1 MATSSLK
8 NGLRSVSG
16 FFLLWMLLS
25 AAVFA
30 DDKRPFTEGK
40 FENGELR
47 YINDLPV
54 LIVAGSPEEIG
65 RQKGALTG
73 NVIPKIEEYP
83 KRLLTYKDT
92 DPKREEKL
100 RAMAEALAPQIPADH
115 RAEIRAFAKQTGMEG
130 RWDLGVLANVM
141 VDIYRGGFACSSIIV
156 DAEHSTTKGPL
167 FGRNLD
173 FYTLGLIDDYN
184 LVTVHRPTG
193 KHAFASIGYPGLF
206 GIVSGMNDAGLAIAV
221 HEVWISNDKSPM
233 YNPKGV
239 PYTFCFRRILEECA
253 TVDEAEKLLRSTERT
268 TLLNL
273 AVCDRKSSAVI
284 EMTPQTV
291 AVRHGEKGL
300 CICTNQFRTEGL
312 APAFPFNL
320 CNRYTTLARSYD
332 HLPMGVDDVAERLN
346 QVNMHKLTVQSMV
359 FEPTPLI
366 LNLSIAPAPASAHP
380 MHKLELQPLLKP

>member
-1 MATSSLK
+1 MNA
-8 NGLRSVSG
+8 GLRS
-16 FFLLWMLLS
+16 FRCLALLAILIPAV
-25 AAVFA
+25 AAA
-30 DDKRPFTEGK
+30 AEKRPFTEGK
-40 FENGELR
+40 FEKGELR

-54 LIVAGSPEEIG
+54 LIVAGSPEEMG

-73 NVIPKIEEYP
+73 DIIPKVEEYP
-83 KRLLTYKDT
+83 KRLLRYVDS
-92 DPKREEKL
+92 DPNREKNL
-100 RAMAEALAPQIPADH
+100 HAMAEALAPQIPADH
-115 RAEIRAFAKQTGMEG
+115 RAEIRAFAKQTGMQG

-173 FYTLGLIDDYN
+173 FYTLGLIDEYN

-193 KHAFASIGYPGLF
+193 KHAFATIGFPGLF
-206 GIVSGMNDAGLAIAV
+206 GCVTGMNDAGLAVAV
-221 HEVWISNDKSPM
+221 HEVWMTRDKSSM

-273 AVCDRKSSAVI
+273 AVCDRKTSAVF
-284 EMTPQTV
+284 EMTPKTV
-291 AVRHGEKGL
+291 AVRRGEGGL
-300 CICTNQFRTEGL
+300 TLCTNHFRTAEL
-312 APAFPFNL
+312 ATITWCP
-320 CNRYTTLARSYD
+320 RYRTLMRSYKQ
-332 HLPMGVDDVAERLN
+332 LPMSVADVAERLN
-346 QVNMHKLTVQSMV
+346 QVNMGKLTVQSMV
-359 FEPTPLI
+359 FEPDPLI

-380 MHKLELQPLLKP
+380 MKKLELQPLFKP